1 MRFKSRRGSSLVYLG
16 FSMVVFFISFGIV
29 WMLVPTILGAFFS
42 IINDL
47 DIVTDQ
53 DWIDLHDNTET
64 QIRTLIPIS
73 IAAGITL
80 AFLKVLM
87 VATNKGRD

>member
-1 MRFKSRRGSSLVYLG
+1 
-16 FSMVVFFISFGIV
+16 
-29 WMLVPTILGAFFS
+29 MLVPTILGAFFS